1 MLIIRFTKIFSN
13 HRFAQSFGGK
23 KKFRNL
29 RRIFRFDEI
38 APNKRL
44 DTLESETVQ
53 KGIHLLWLEI
63 EFGYRILKSSF
74 AIFQSLELFRV
85 VNEVRTTMINL
96 ALTR

>member
-1 MLIIRFTKIFSN
+1 MFIIRFTKIFSN
-13 HRFAQSFGGK
+13 HGFAQSFSCK
-23 KKFRNL
+23 KEFRNL

-44 DTLESETVQ
+44 DTLESERVQ

-85 VNEVRTTMINL
+85 VNEKRTTMINL
-96 ALTR
+96 ALTC